1 KMGISK
7 NDFRSI
13 KAAIIYTLE
22 NTAFGEGDLYLDYDN
37 LKQKADKL
45 LASDIDYHEAIN
57 ILIDEKRI
65 KEEDGNYFLKE
76 IYDTEYQ
83 IAKSIKR
90 FINQPKKN
98 LDLDLLKLLLSQ
110 ISIQKGIDYTELQ
123 QQAILEAMQNPLSII
138 TGGPG
143 TGKTTLIDGLLNL
156 YASYYKIKL
165 KSPEA
170 KEQIAL
176 MAPTGRAAKR
186 MKEILSFDA
195 RTIHSHLG
203 FDFASSRKNLFQE
216 PLHQDLIIID

>member
-1 KMGISK
+1 
-7 NDFRSI
+7 
-13 KAAIIYTLE
+13 
-22 NTAFGEGDLYLDYDN
+22 
-37 LKQKADKL
+37 
-45 LASDIDYHEAIN
+45 
-57 ILIDEKRI
+57 
-65 KEEDGNYFLKE
+65 
-76 IYDTEYQ
+76 
-83 IAKSIKR
+83 
-90 FINQPKKN
+90 
-98 LDLDLLKLLLSQ
+98 
-110 ISIQKGIDYTELQ
+110 
-123 QQAILEAMQNPLSII
+123 

-165 KSPEA
+165 KTPEA

-216 PLHQDLIIID
+216 PLHQDLIIIDEASMIDIFLARRLFDAIEDEAQIIIVGDEDQLPSVGPGNVLGDLIASNQVPVIRLKEIHRQAKDSHIIKLASAINNQRLDDDDFISHQDVIFYKGDNSSIKRVILNQIKGAID